1 MALPIEHAGWMLFFL
16 KRETRDASEGEQG
29 YDEGGSVGTGMKN
42 PDDDARTLEGIKKQ
56 AMWR

>member
-1 MALPIEHAGWMLFFL
+1 MLFFL